1 MNRPAP
7 LRLAVIALTAVFVAA
22 CGKESSAPKEAPK
35 SAEAGTHVE
44 KPEAPDVHGM
54 PGMSELF
61 KDKKAEEKK

>member
-1 MNRPAP
+1 MNRPAA

-22 CGKESSAPKEAPK
+22 CGKEAPASKEAPK
-35 SAEAGTHVE
+35 AAEAGTHAE

-61 KDKKAEEKK
+61 KDRKAEEKK